1 MARMSEQKSASE
13 TAEVTALIRAI
24 SCFEA
29 DEKIR
34 GRDNVASLFLP
45 DEKRKKLPSD
55 AYRRAVMEK
64 VKSSGL
70 YEYVIAR
77 TAHFDDLFVSAI
89 KEGMLQIVLLGAGYD
104 SRAYRFPLG
113 ATKIF
118 EVDAPFTQERKISIL
133 KTQRIDH
140 GTTVFV
146 LVDFEKDNLF
156 QRLSENGYMPS
167 QNTLFLLEGII
178 LYLSPEAVDTTFRA
192 IKQNSSGI
200 LAFDYLNVPVRDE
213 HGIVRKDE
221 RVLFGL
227 GGLEIEAYL
236 HSLGYEVIEDIN
248 ADEMNARYLRCS
260 DGKISGDIKK
270 TMNFM
275 KAAM

>member
-1 MARMSEQKSASE
+1 MSEQKSASE

-29 DEKIR
+29 DEKMR

-113 ATKIF
+113 ATKVF
-118 EVDAPFTQERKISIL
+118 EVDASFTQKRKISTL
-133 KTQRIDH
+133 KAQRIDH

-146 LVDFEKDNLF
+146 PVDFEKDNLF
-156 QRLSENGYMPS
+156 QRLSENGYRPS
-167 QNTLFLLEGII
+167 QNTLFLMEGVI
-178 LYLSPEAVDTTFRA
+178 LYLSPEAVDTTLRA
-192 IKQNSSGI
+192 IKQNSSGL
-200 LAFDYLNVPVRDE
+200 LAFDYLNLPVRGE

-221 RVLFGL
+221 RVLFAL
-227 GGLEIEAYL
+227 GRLEIEAYL
-236 HSLGYEVIEDIN
+236 YSLGYEVIENID
-248 ADEMNARYLRCS
+248 ADEMNTRYLRCS
-260 DGKISGDIKK
+260 DGKIFGDIKR

-275 KAAM
+275 KAAV